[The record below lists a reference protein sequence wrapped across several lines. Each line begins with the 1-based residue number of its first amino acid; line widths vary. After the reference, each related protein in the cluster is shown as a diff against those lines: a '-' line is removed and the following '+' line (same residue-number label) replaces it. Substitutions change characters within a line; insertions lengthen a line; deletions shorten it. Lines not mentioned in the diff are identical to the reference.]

1 MGKLAGFYPVFFI
14 IHGLAPCS
22 IPCKKV
28 ARVHL
33 GTLQLNG
40 LTMYLRGC
48 SLADSVINP
57 LRGSSEQSPL
67 KIVWH

>member
-1 MGKLAGFYPVFFI
+1 
-14 IHGLAPCS
+14 
-22 IPCKKV
+22 
-28 ARVHL
+28 L

-57 LRGSSEQSPL
+57 LRGNSEQSPF
-67 KIVWH
+67 KIVRVK